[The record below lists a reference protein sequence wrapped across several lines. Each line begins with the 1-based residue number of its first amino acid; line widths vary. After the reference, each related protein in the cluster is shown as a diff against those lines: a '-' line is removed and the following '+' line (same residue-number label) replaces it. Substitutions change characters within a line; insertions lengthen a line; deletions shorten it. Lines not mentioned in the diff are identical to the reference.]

1 MSRGSLEK
9 IINRRVALF
18 AAFFAL
24 ARMTGA
30 FAADGA
36 SVRPLDPARDPSHLL
51 ADCFFA
57 LFLRLIGLTGP
68 EPERRQKPQI
78 DRNTRSQ
85 FWFSHGGGRRAA
97 GEDPRVFS
105 GVAARYDLMNDLM
118 SFGLHRLWK
127 RSLVAAVAARDG
139 ETIVDLAGGTGDV
152 AAKFAGPDRCVT
164 VCDPSVNMMA
174 EGRKRQLPFIG
185 WIAGEAEA
193 MPFADASVDCLTI
206 SFGIRNV
213 TRLRDALAEMHRVLK
228 PGGRLLCLEFSKPQA
243 WLAPFYNLFS
253 FQVIPRLGAMV
264 AQEPEAYAYLVE
276 FRSAAFPIS
285 RNSPGCF
292 RRPASLR
299 CAIAISVSASSACIS
314 ARRADQN
321 YAAPVARPEIKKSAG

>member
-1 MSRGSLEK
+1 LTQTPDHSFGFRA
-9 IINRRVALF
+9 VA
-18 AAFFAL
+18 A
-24 ARMTGA
+24 
-30 FAADGA
+30 
-36 SVRPLDPARDPSHLL
+36 
-51 ADCFFA
+51 
-57 LFLRLIGLTGP
+57 
-68 EPERRQKPQI
+68 EERRARI
-78 DRNTRSQ
+78 R
-85 FWFSHGGGRRAA
+85 
-97 GEDPRVFS
+97 RVFS

-152 AAKFAGPDRCVT
+152 AAKLAGPDRRVA

-174 EGRKRQLPFIG
+174 EGRKRQPPFVN

-193 MPFADASVDCLTI
+193 MPFADASVDCVTI

-228 PGGRLLCLEFSKPQA
+228 PGGRLLCLEFSRPQA
-243 WLAPFYNLFS
+243 WLKPFYDLFS

-276 FRSAAFPIS
+276 SIRRFPDQQELARLFS
-285 RNSPGCF
+285 QAGFTSVRYRNYSFGIVCLHVG
-292 RRPASLR
+292 SK
-299 CAIAISVSASSACIS
+299 
-314 ARRADQN
+314 
-321 YAAPVARPEIKKSAG
+321 E